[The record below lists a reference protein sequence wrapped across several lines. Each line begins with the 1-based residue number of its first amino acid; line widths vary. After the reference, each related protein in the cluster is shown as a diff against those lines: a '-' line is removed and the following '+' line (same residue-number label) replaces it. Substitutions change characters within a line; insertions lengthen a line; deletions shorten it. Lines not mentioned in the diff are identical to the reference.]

1 MSNVPQAQRRPASLW
16 LIAGVGV
23 MALLLAGTAV
33 KRVLS
38 PERAPSWQRIHADL
52 TLLNSALDRYHAD
65 HGSFPEDDTLQV
77 LVPKY
82 LSAVPADPWGRPYVY
97 LNNGKQPLL
106 VTFGHDGQRGGHG
119 EEQDH
124 NQYDGHFF

>member
-1 MSNVPQAQRRPASLW
+1 MSNVPEPQRRPASLW
-16 LIAGVGV
+16 LIAGVPV
-23 MALLLAGTAV
+23 LALVLASVAV
-33 KRVLS
+33 SRVLS
-38 PERAPSWQRIHADL
+38 PPGDPSWARIHADL
-52 TLLNSALDRYHAD
+52 TLLNAALDRYRAD
-65 HGSFPEDDTLQV
+65 HGAFPEDDTLQV

-82 LSAVPADPWGRPYVY
+82 LSAVPVDPWGRPYIY

-106 VTFGHDGQRGGHG
+106 ITFGHDGQRGGHG